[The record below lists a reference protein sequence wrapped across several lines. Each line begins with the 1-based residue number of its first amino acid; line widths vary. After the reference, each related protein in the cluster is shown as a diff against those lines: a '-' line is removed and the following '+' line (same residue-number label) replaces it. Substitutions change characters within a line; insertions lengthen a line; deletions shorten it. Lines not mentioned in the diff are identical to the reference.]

1 MVAVEFTAPDGSP
14 DAATAVKAHA
24 AAAEQ
29 GLLLLTCGPFGNV
42 VRMIPPLVVT
52 EEQVDDALGMWT
64 SAVDAASDAQA

>member
-14 DAATAVKAHA
+14 DTATAVRAHA

-42 VRMIPPLVVT
+42 VRFIPALIAT
-52 EEQVDDALGMWT
+52 AEQVDEGVALWGK
-64 SAVDAASDAQA
+64 ALANAI